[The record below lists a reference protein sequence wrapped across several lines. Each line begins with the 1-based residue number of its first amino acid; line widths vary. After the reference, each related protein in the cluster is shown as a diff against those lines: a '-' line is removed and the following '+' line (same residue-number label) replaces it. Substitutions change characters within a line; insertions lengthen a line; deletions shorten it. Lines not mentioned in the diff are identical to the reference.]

1 MITRIKP
8 IIFARKLA
16 GINLANL
23 PKPTSSERESICLS
37 GEALGRFSAKGFLHE
52 LKLLRRDAGGIG
64 IGRFNE
70 CLDRGWNKNWFT
82 PRCKDREIKGKG
94 PDGVFNGF
102 LEGAIF
108 FASWKSK
115 GLRGTYVSS
124 WHPYARR
131 FHPGRRN

>member
-1 MITRIKP
+1 MKKKQRAAMIIRVKP

-70 CLDRGWNKNWFT
+70 CLDRGWNKNWIGSQAQWQGNQKKKVRMEFST
-82 PRCKDREIKGKG
+82 AFWRGRSFSPHG
-94 PDGVFNGF
+94 
-102 LEGAIF
+102 
-108 FASWKSK
+108 S
-115 GLRGTYVSS
+115 LRD
-124 WHPYARR
+124 
-131 FHPGRRN
+131 